1 MLLDFHFNA
10 GLKLNSL
17 TKSIWPALWSNLR
30 SFLLPTFFTA
40 CTAVMMNSLQNKDVA
55 AEGFPCYPGGR
66 PRVCRCSTP
75 AWSFSIKPVL
85 ALAYTWMSQR
95 DWQLHRLAGS
105 TALLTMSMQLVSCEH
120 GAGEPPCSFPVD
132 AGLQVLSLMSHY
144 AGGQRLLP
152 CSQPLLGLP
161 AGLKG
166 QISTLVTVVFL
177 SGIPCA
183 HPAFLDA
190 ADSGLLHT
198 RQPAFRAM

>member
-1 MLLDFHFNA
+1 VLLDFHFNA

-132 AGLQVLSLMSHY
+132 GGLQVLSLMSHY

-152 CSQPLLGLP
+152 CSQPLLGP
-161 AGLKG
+161 
-166 QISTLVTVVFL
+166 V
-177 SGIPCA
+177 
-183 HPAFLDA
+183 HA
-190 ADSGLLHT
+190 AN
-198 RQPAFRAM
+198 RA